1 MRVIPTKVHGVLD
14 YLVGAFLIAAPW
26 VLNFARGGAETWVP
40 VVLGIGAIVYSL
52 ITNYELG
59 VSKTLSMRTHLN
71 LDLLSG
77 AFLAISPWLF
87 GFSEYIYIPHLIL
100 GIMEM
105 GVALLTDPTP
115 AYAGRDRMV
124 HDRTHEHRHAH

>member
-1 MRVIPTKVHGVLD
+1 MRVIPTRVHGILD

-26 VLNFARGGAETWVP
+26 ILGFARGGAETWVP

-52 ITNYELG
+52 MTNYELG

-87 GFSEYIYIPHLIL
+87 GFNEYVYMPHLIL
-100 GIMEM
+100 GIMEI
-105 GVALLTDPTP
+105 GAALLTNPVP
-115 AYAGRDRMV
+115 AHADN
-124 HDRTHEHRHAH
+124 RTGHHHVREHRHAH